1 MDYNQMELLVI
12 EAKNNNEI
20 AKEKIIENFKPFI
33 FNFCKKI
40 HIKGYDKDD
49 LHSECFKILM
59 KAIKL
64 YNPKQHRFVAYGTN
78 AIKNSIHSIL
88 RCHLNK
94 EGNKYTDIYSF
105 TTDLEK
111 YYKDNNYIDP
121 ISNIDTKLQI
131 QKAMNKLNAND
142 RKLIEHLY
150 FMDMPLRQYCKKY
163 NLNYSASL
171 KKKREILKK
180 LYCILN

>member
-1 MDYNQMELLVI
+1 
-12 EAKNNNEI
+12 
-20 AKEKIIENFKPFI
+20 
-33 FNFCKKI
+33 
-40 HIKGYDKDD
+40 
-49 LHSECFKILM
+49 M

-64 YNPKQHRFVAYGTN
+64 YNPEQHRFVAYGTN

-94 EGNKYTDIYSF
+94 EGNNGTDIYSF
-105 TTDLEK
+105 TTDLEE
-111 YYKDNNYIDP
+111 YYKDTNYIDP